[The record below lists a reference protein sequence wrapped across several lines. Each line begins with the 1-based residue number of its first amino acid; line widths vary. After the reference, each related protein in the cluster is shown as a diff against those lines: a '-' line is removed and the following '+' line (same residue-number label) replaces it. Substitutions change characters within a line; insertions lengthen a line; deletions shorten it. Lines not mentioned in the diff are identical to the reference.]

1 MAIAADMERFL
12 EILHARAPAKTD
24 ELTHQRRRVRHGLLS
39 VGLKLHCLGTDDQ
52 FSALVDAL
60 GGDWSVRNRNVYR
73 RSQASYCLVLP
84 PVGSGHAAILLLE
97 AIAQYTRCNVFSNA
111 NIQIQVCS
119 PGRLSPHNAALHAI
133 GFYLTSDTLRRYDLS
148 DFTTTVS
155 DDYYRRGKRLV
166 IYDAGAYGDF
176 DGGFDWWSRT
186 ADGLVIRPSLPFLN
200 GRTDIL
206 VGPGSE
212 TDIHNINL
220 LATLLVHAQ
229 SEDGDGYWSSCG
241 DSFARDLVSLLDRH
255 MLAGLVDAPWV
266 CASGDEGHVNDLQ
279 FYSALQELTSYAA
292 GEAVRL
298 TEGHGTEAAGGGI
311 LEEMQVLMK
320 KYRAIVTSSSEQNN
334 GGAE

>member
-1 MAIAADMERFL
+1 VAIAADMERFL

-39 VGLKLHCLGTDDQ
+39 VGLKLHCLGTDDPLR
-52 FSALVDAL
+52 ALVDAL
-60 GGDWSVRNRNVYR
+60 GGDWIARNRNVYKH
-73 RSQASYCLVLP
+73 SQASYCLVLP
-84 PVGSGHAAILLLE
+84 PVGSAHAAVLLLE
-97 AIAQYTRCNVFSNA
+97 AIAQYTCCNVFNNA

-155 DDYYRRGKRLV
+155 EDYYQRGKRLV

-176 DGGFDWWSRT
+176 DGRFEWWSRT

-241 DSFARDLVSLLDRH
+241 DSLARDMFSLLDHH
-255 MLAGLVDAPWV
+255 MLTGLVDAPWV
-266 CASGDEGHVNDLQ
+266 CASEGEGHANDLQ
-279 FYSALQELTSYAA
+279 FYSALQELTSYAT
-292 GEAVRL
+292 GEAARL
-298 TEGHGTEAAGGGI
+298 GQGHAAEVAGGGI
-311 LEEMQVLMK
+311 LEEMHVLMK
-320 KYRAIVTSSSEQNN
+320 KYRALVIPSSEQNY
-334 GGAE
+334 GGA